1 MAGVEAGATQ
11 AIGKNAVQTSENGK
25 IHSSQVAIEKI
36 GDVLKKMKGCLNK
49 VGLKGVIMTV
59 EEVDEAI
66 EALNNNRF
74 IWLHATQNN
83 SLEHR
88 MLALEEAVKKNLV
101 EKCGQMGSK
110 GVVGKSYASVVA
122 PPAAKA
128 AVRIR
133 VPGAEE
139 LQPAELLSIA
149 KQKIKGAYAIRQ
161 MRSHDTE
168 VFVQSSNHRDA
179 ALSMEQPKEFK
190 ILRKDFPVEI
200 AGVPLST
207 KIASGKNAD
216 NTALISSL
224 TNASK
229 VRIPGL
235 QINRIRWL
243 QDGKEHEKARKKG
256 HTRGSVILS
265 LPTEELQWRVVRNG
279 IVIDS
284 ILYSAQIW
292 TPKAQTKQCFNC
304 SQWGHV
310 QAVCSK
316 LVRCGECAGQHQS
329 RDCPKDRILC
339 CNCEQNYRSWQRAVC
354 KTFKV
359 YQEGVERARLENQ
372 IKTAEIRSE
381 KIPATEAKYVPVN
394 SSDEKGFTLV
404 TRKSS
409 ETKRGPGRPRK
420 DALAPMTSQ
429 IIATSPNAKV
439 GIPPR
444 SPRLSNMRANVEN
457 IVASTPAPF
466 FT

>member
-11 AIGKNAVQTSENGK
+11 AIGKNAIQTSENGK
-25 IHSSQVAIEKI
+25 FHSSQVAIEKI

-88 MLALEEAVKKNLV
+88 ILALEEAVKKNLV
-101 EKCGQMGSK
+101 ENCGRMGSK

-133 VPGAEE
+133 VPGAAE
-139 LQPAELLSIA
+139 LQPVELLSIA

-179 ALSMEQPKEFK
+179 ALSMEQPKDFK
-190 ILRKDFPVEI
+190 ILRKYFPVEI
-200 AGVPLST
+200 AGVSLST

-216 NTALISSL
+216 NTALMSIL

-235 QINRIRWL
+235 QIKRIRWL

-256 HTRGSVILS
+256 HTRGS
-265 LPTEELQWRVVRNG
+265 
-279 IVIDS
+279 
-284 ILYSAQIW
+284 
-292 TPKAQTKQCFNC
+292 
-304 SQWGHV
+304 
-310 QAVCSK
+310 
-316 LVRCGECAGQHQS
+316 
-329 RDCPKDRILC
+329 
-339 CNCEQNYRSWQRAVC
+339 RAVC

-359 YQEGVERARLENQ
+359 YKEGVERARLENQ

-394 SSDEKGFTLV
+394 TSDEEGFTLV
-404 TRKSS
+404 TIKSS

-420 DALAPMTSQ
+420 DALVPMTSQ

-439 GIPPR
+439 GIP
-444 SPRLSNMRANVEN
+444 LLWL
-457 IVASTPAPF
+457 
-466 FT
+466 

>member
-11 AIGKNAVQTSENGK
+11 AIGKNAVQTSEKGEFQ
-25 IHSSQVAIEKI
+25 SSQVVIEKI

-49 VGLKGVIMTV
+49 IGLKGMIMMV

-66 EALNNNRF
+66 EVLNNKRF

-88 MLALEEAVKKNLV
+88 MLALEEAAKKNLV
-101 EKCGQMGSK
+101 EKCGQMSSK

-122 PPAAKA
+122 LPAAKA

-179 ALSMEQPKEFK
+179 VLSMEQPKEFK

-207 KIASGKNAD
+207 KIASEKNAD
-216 NTALISSL
+216 NSALISILS
-224 TNASK
+224 NVSK
-229 VRIPGL
+229 MKIPGL
-235 QINRIRWL
+235 QTNRIRWL
-243 QDGKEHEKARKKG
+243 QGGKEHEKARKKG
-256 HTRGSVILS
+256 HTRGS
-265 LPTEELQWRVVRNG
+265 
-279 IVIDS
+279 
-284 ILYSAQIW
+284 
-292 TPKAQTKQCFNC
+292 
-304 SQWGHV
+304 
-310 QAVCSK
+310 
-316 LVRCGECAGQHQS
+316 
-329 RDCPKDRILC
+329 
-339 CNCEQNYRSWQRAVC
+339 RAVC
-354 KTFKV
+354 KTLKV
-359 YQEGVERARLENQ
+359 YKEGVERARFENQ
-372 IKTAEIRSE
+372 IKTVEIRSE
-381 KIPATEAKYVPVN
+381 KIPATESKYVPVN
-394 SSDEKGFTLV
+394 TSDEEGFTIV

-420 DALAPMTSQ
+420 DALAPMKSQ
-429 IIATSPNAKV
+429 IIATSH
-439 GIPPR
+439 
-444 SPRLSNMRANVEN
+444 LL
-457 IVASTPAPF
+457 
-466 FT
+466 

>member
-11 AIGKNAVQTSENGK
+11 AIGKNAVQTSEKGE
-25 IHSSQVAIEKI
+25 IQSSQVAIEKI

-49 VGLKGVIMTV
+49 IGLKGMIMMV

-66 EALNNNRF
+66 EVLNNKRF

-101 EKCGQMGSK
+101 EKCGQMSSK

-122 PPAAKA
+122 LPAAKA

-133 VPGAEE
+133 VPGTEE

-179 ALSMEQPKEFK
+179 VLSMEQPKEFK

-207 KIASGKNAD
+207 KIASEKNAD
-216 NTALISSL
+216 NSALISILS
-224 TNASK
+224 NASK
-229 VRIPGL
+229 MKIPGL
-235 QINRIRWL
+235 QTNRIRWL
-243 QDGKEHEKARKKG
+243 QGGKEHEKARKKG

-265 LPTEELQWRVVRNG
+265 LPTEELQWRVIRNG

-310 QAVCSK
+310 QA
-316 LVRCGECAGQHQS
+316 
-329 RDCPKDRILC
+329 
-339 CNCEQNYRSWQRAVC
+339 RAVC
-354 KTFKV
+354 KTLKV
-359 YQEGVERARLENQ
+359 YKEGVERARLENQ
-372 IKTAEIRSE
+372 IKTVEIRSE
-381 KIPATEAKYVPVN
+381 KIPATESKYVPVN
-394 SSDEKGFTLV
+394 TSDEEGFTIV
-404 TRKSS
+404 TRKGS

-420 DALAPMTSQ
+420 DALAPMKSQ
-429 IIATSPNAKV
+429 IIATSHLLQKCEY
-439 GIPPR
+439 
-444 SPRLSNMRANVEN
+444 LRADC
-457 IVASTPAPF
+457 ASVI
-466 FT
+466 